1 MEEGVKLSWEIV
13 FLFYSRGP
21 RKGYPLYNILVS
33 VIMDVLRRLIY
44 KGVSSWLWGYFQ
56 SHLQFIDDNIFFL
69 SNDSQGLGN
78 VFSMLIFEKLF
89 GLRINAKKSIRV
101 AIPMLKSIS
110 NVLEGYAS
118 LTGLVTRDWYLTCLG
133 FFQRWSTL
141 ASLLGSFAWAGI
153 RRIWMGGKAY
163 LFIYFMLW
171 VGSLVS
177 SFFVASLDNC
187 SFRIPIFFAMGISYD
202 PSKGQL

>member
-1 MEEGVKLSWEIV
+1 MEEGVNLSWEIV
-13 FLFYSRGP
+13 FLFYSRGL

-44 KGVSSWLWGYFQ
+44 VGVSSWLWGYFQ

-89 GLRINAKKSIRV
+89 GLRINAKKSIMV
-101 AIPMLKSIS
+101 AIPMSKSIS

-141 ASLLGSFAWAGI
+141 ASLLGSFGWAGI
-153 RRIWMGGKAY
+153 KRIWMGGKLY
-163 LFIYFMLW
+163 LFILC
-171 VGSLVS
+171 VGRIACFKL
-177 SFFVASLDNC
+177 LC
-187 SFRIPIFFAMGISYD
+187 SIPW
-202 PSKGQL
+202 